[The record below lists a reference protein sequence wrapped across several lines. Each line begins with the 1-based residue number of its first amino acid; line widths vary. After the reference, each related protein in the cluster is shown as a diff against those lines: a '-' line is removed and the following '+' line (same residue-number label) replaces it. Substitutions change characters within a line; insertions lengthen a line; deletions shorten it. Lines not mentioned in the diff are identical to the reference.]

1 MVIQDSQPIDRAKA
15 NLKKTRQRTLIL
27 SIIQQGHFDADEIYV
42 LARKQNPR
50 ISLSTVY
57 RTLQKLKQLGV
68 IDEHHFDETHHHYEL
83 KGNDEHYHLICLGCG
98 EITEFQYPME
108 KYINEKIPAAKN
120 FKIVSTEVKVSG
132 YCDKCRKK
140 KNI

>member
-1 MVIQDSQPIDRAKA
+1 MVTQENQPVDYAKA
-15 NLKKTRQRTLIL
+15 NLKNTRQRALIL
-27 SIIQQGHFDADEIYV
+27 DIIQQGHFDADEIYV

-68 IDEHHFDETHHHYEL
+68 IDEHHFDEAHHHYEL
-83 KGNDEHYHLICLGCG
+83 KSSEEHYHLICLSCG
-98 EITEFQYPME
+98 KITEFQHPME
-108 KYINEKIPAAKN
+108 KYINEKIPAAKK

-132 YCDKCRKK
+132 YCETCRKK
-140 KNI
+140 KRI